1 MGGYIAYGVFFLTV
15 ASIYALVCLGL
26 NLQWGA
32 TGLFN
37 VGVAGFFAVGAYAT
51 AILTCPDFPGQVGG
65 FSLPVPVGWLGALLA
80 GGLAALLVGIPT
92 LRLRDDY
99 LAISTFGIAIVIQ
112 LVALNFQPLTG
123 GALGINFIPRPLA
136 ASFSDPS
143 RYGIFFLAV
152 VAAIVGAAYWAL
164 ERLVRSPWG
173 RVLRAIR
180 EDEAAAAALGKSP
193 TVFRLQA
200 FVLGSMLMGLAGG
213 LHASFY
219 GFISPADFQPI
230 LTFQAWTM
238 LVLGGSGN
246 NRGALV
252 GAVAVWALWSAS
264 GALLH
269 AVLPADLQVRGAAL
283 QIVLIGVVLAAALL
297 FRPRGL
303 IGEEP
308 IVYRHARL

>member
-1 MGGYIAYGVFFLTV
+1 MEGVIAYAAFFLTV

-26 NLQWGA
+26 NLQWGS

-37 VGVAGFFAVGAYAT
+37 VGVAGFYAVGAYTT
-51 AILTCPDFPGQVGG
+51 AILTCPDFPNQVGG
-65 FSLPVPVGWLGALLA
+65 FSLPVPVGWLGALAA
-80 GGLAALLVGIPT
+80 GGFAALVVAVPT
-92 LRLRDDY
+92 LRLRGDH
-99 LAISTFGIAIVIQ
+99 LAIGTFGIAIVIQ
-112 LVALNFQPLTG
+112 LVALNFERLTG
-123 GALGINFIPRPLA
+123 GPLGINFIPRPLA
-136 ASFSDPS
+136 AWFADPG
-143 RYGIFFLAV
+143 RYGLFYLMV
-152 VAAIVGAAYWAL
+152 VAAIVAAAYWAL

-193 TVFRLQA
+193 AVYRLQA

-213 LHASFY
+213 LHASFF

-238 LVLGGSGN
+238 LILGGSGN
-246 NRGALV
+246 NRGAII
-252 GAVAVWALWSAS
+252 GAIAVWALWSAS

-283 QIVLIGVVLAAALL
+283 QIVLIGVMLAAALL
-297 FRPRGL
+297 LRPRGL
-303 IGEEP
+303 AGEEA
-308 IVYRHARL
+308 VVSRHARL

>member
-1 MGGYIAYGVFFLTV
+1 MEGYIAYAVFFLTV

-26 NLQWGA
+26 NLQWGS

-37 VGVAGFFAVGAYAT
+37 VGVAGFYAVGAYAT
-51 AILTCPDFPGQVGG
+51 AILTCPDFPNQVGG
-65 FSLPVPVGWLGALLA
+65 FSLPVPVGWLGALCA
-80 GGLAALLVGIPT
+80 GGIAALLVGVPT

-112 LVALNFQPLTG
+112 LVALNFQRLTG
-123 GALGINFIPRPLA
+123 GPLGINFIPRPLA
-136 ASFSDPS
+136 DWFGDTRS
-143 RYGIFFLAV
+143 YGIFYLTVVMAV
-152 VAAIVGAAYWAL
+152 VAVAYGAL
-164 ERLVRSPWG
+164 ERLVRGPWG

-180 EDEAAAAALGKSP
+180 EDEMAAAALGKSP
-193 TVFRLQA
+193 AVFRLQA

-213 LHASFY
+213 LHASFF

-238 LVLGGSGN
+238 LILGGSGN
-246 NRGALV
+246 NRGALI
-252 GAVAVWALWSAS
+252 GAGAVWALWSAS

-283 QIVLIGVVLAAALL
+283 QIVLIGVVLAVALL

-308 IVYRHARL
+308 VVSRHARL

>member
-1 MGGYIAYGVFFLTV
+1 MEGILAYGVFFLTV
-15 ASIYALVCLGL
+15 ASIYGLVCLGL

-51 AILTCPDFPGQVGG
+51 AILTGPDFPAQVGG
-65 FSLPVPVGWLGALLA
+65 FSLPVPVGWLGALAA
-80 GGLAALLVGIPT
+80 GGIAALVVAAPT
-92 LRLRDDY
+92 LRLRDDH

-112 LVALNFQPLTG
+112 LVALNFQRLTG
-123 GALGINFIPRPLA
+123 GPFGINFIPRPLA
-136 ASFSDPS
+136 ASFSDPG
-143 RYGIFFLAV
+143 RYGLFYLALV
-152 VAAIVGAAYWAL
+152 LGIVAAAHWAL

-180 EDEAAAAALGKSP
+180 EDEVAAAALGKSAA
-193 TVFRLQA
+193 VFRLQA
-200 FVLGSMLMGLAGG
+200 FVVGSMLMGLAGG
-213 LHASFY
+213 LHASFF

-238 LVLGGSGN
+238 LILGGSGN
-246 NRGALV
+246 NRGALI

-264 GALLH
+264 GALMH
-269 AVLPADLQVRGAAL
+269 AILPTDLQVRGAAL
-283 QIVLIGVVLAAALL
+283 QVVLIGVVLAAALV

-308 IVYRHARL
+308 VVSRHARL

>member
-1 MGGYIAYGVFFLTV
+1 MEGAIAYAAFFLTV

-26 NLQWGA
+26 NLQWGS

-37 VGVAGFFAVGAYAT
+37 VGVAGFYAVGGYTT
-51 AILTCPDFPGQVGG
+51 AILTCPDFPNQVGG
-65 FSLPVPVGWLGALLA
+65 FSLPVPVGWLGALAA
-80 GGLAALLVGIPT
+80 GGLAALVVAVPT
-92 LRLRDDY
+92 LRLRGDH
-99 LAISTFGIAIVIQ
+99 LAIGTFGIAIVIQ
-112 LVALNFQPLTG
+112 LVALNFERLTG
-123 GALGINFIPRPLA
+123 GPLGINFIPRPLA
-136 ASFSDPS
+136 AWFADPG
-143 RYGIFFLAV
+143 RYGLFYLMV
-152 VAAIVGAAYWAL
+152 VAAIVAAAYWAL

-193 TVFRLQA
+193 AVYRLQA

-238 LVLGGSGN
+238 LILGGSGN
-246 NRGALV
+246 NRGAII
-252 GAVAVWALWSAS
+252 GAIAVWALWSAS

-283 QIVLIGVVLAAALL
+283 QIVLIGVMLAAALL
-297 FRPRGL
+297 LRPRGL
-303 IGEEP
+303 AGEEA
-308 IVYRHARL
+308 VVSRHAQL

>member
-1 MGGYIAYGVFFLTV
+1 MDGSIAYAVFFLTV

-26 NLQWGA
+26 NLQWGS

-37 VGVAGFFAVGAYAT
+37 VGVAGFYAVGAYAT

-65 FSLPVPVGWLGALLA
+65 FSLPVPVGWLGALCA
-80 GGLAALLVGIPT
+80 GGVAALLVGLPT
-92 LRLRDDY
+92 LRLRGDY

-112 LVALNFQPLTG
+112 LVALNFQRLTG
-123 GALGINFIPRPLA
+123 GPFGINFIPRPLSA
-136 ASFSDPS
+136 LFADPG
-143 RYGIFFLAV
+143 RYGLFYLAIV
-152 VAAIVGAAYWAL
+152 VAIVGVAYWAL

-193 TVFRLQA
+193 AVFRLQA

-213 LHASFY
+213 LHASFF

-238 LVLGGSGN
+238 LILGGSGN
-246 NRGALV
+246 NRGALI

-264 GALLH
+264 GTLLH
-269 AVLPADLQVRGAAL
+269 ALLPTGLQVRGAAL

-303 IGEEP
+303 IGEAS
-308 IVYRHARL
+308 IVSRHARL

>member
-1 MGGYIAYGVFFLTV
+1 MTGLIAYAVFFLTV

-26 NLQWGA
+26 NLQWGS

-37 VGVAGFFAVGAYAT
+37 VGVAGFYAVGAYTT

-80 GGLAALLVGIPT
+80 GGVAALVVAVPT
-92 LRLRDDY
+92 LRLRDDH

-112 LVALNFQPLTG
+112 LVALNFQRLTG
-123 GALGINFIPRPLA
+123 GPFGINFIPRPLA
-136 ASFSDPS
+136 SWFGDTG
-143 RYGIFFLAV
+143 RYGLFFLAV
-152 VAAIVGAAYWAL
+152 VAAIVAAAYWAL

-180 EDEAAAAALGKSP
+180 EDEVAAAALGKSP
-193 TVFRLQA
+193 AVYRLQA

-238 LVLGGSGN
+238 LILGGSGN
-246 NRGALV
+246 NRGAII
-252 GAVAVWALWSAS
+252 GAGAVWALWSAS
-264 GALLH
+264 GAVLH
-269 AVLPADLQVRGAAL
+269 AILPADLQVRGAAL
-283 QIVLIGVVLAAALL
+283 QIVLIGVVLAAALV

-303 IGEEP
+303 IGEEA
-308 IVYRHARL
+308 VVSRHARL